1 MIENKL
7 ICELICDQYGN
18 YVVQKALQVT
28 DGLKFMAI
36 IHVRKKLIKIILKFF
51 KWIGNKSIT

>member
-7 ICELICDQYGN
+7 ICELICDQFGN

-36 IHVRKKLIKIILKFF
+36 IHVRKNKINIF
-51 KWIGNKSIT
+51 K